1 MSSNEND
8 IVIDCFGGSGVLAE
22 VCIETKREWIMIEKD
37 EDYYNLSLK
46 RVGVFLN
53 SFSHETSNEDEK

>member
-1 MSSNEND
+1 MSSNENN

-22 VCIETKREWIMIEKD
+22 VCIETKRDWIVIEKD

-46 RVGVFLN
+46 RVEDFLN
-53 SFSHETSNEDEK
+53 SFSHETSNKDEE